1 MKYELLTGVRRA
13 VDIKLPEKIEKLR
26 KKFLTFRPPSELDA
40 PTTLSST
47 PVTRKMTR
55 SWSVYLRKVMD

>member
-13 VDIKLPEKIEKLR
+13 VDITLPEKIEKLR
-26 KKFLTFRPPSELDA
+26 KKFLPFRPPSELDA

-47 PVTRKMTR
+47 PVTPKMTR
-55 SWSVYLRKVMD
+55 SWPVYLRKVMD